1 MAECN
6 RQNTESIVQIIEK
19 IDNKLLVLPD
29 FQRDFVWDESKT
41 YELFDSLVR
50 DIFIGSII
58 YGVPSFEIAVREID
72 SRPRK
77 VKGKRR
83 QQLNT
88 IVYSEEE
95 IKEILETLS
104 QTEEYGIILRAKG
117 ILQDKEGKWFCFD
130 MVPGEYEIRKENAD
144 YTGRLCV
151 IGTKLNEEGLKNLF
165 SGC

>member
-88 IVYSEEE
+88 IV
-95 IKEILETLS
+95 
-104 QTEEYGIILRAKG
+104 
-117 ILQDKEGKWFCFD
+117 
-130 MVPGEYEIRKENAD
+130 
-144 YTGRLCV
+144 
-151 IGTKLNEEGLKNLF
+151 
-165 SGC
+165 